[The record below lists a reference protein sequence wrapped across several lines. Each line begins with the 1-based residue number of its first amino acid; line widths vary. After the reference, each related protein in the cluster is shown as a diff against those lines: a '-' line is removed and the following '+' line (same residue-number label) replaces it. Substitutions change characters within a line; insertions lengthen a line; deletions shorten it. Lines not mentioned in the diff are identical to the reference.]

1 MRSLAICL
9 SLWAPHSMS
18 RRFSLCLLFAV
29 QNELMSL
36 VDFPGEVRVIRQK
49 LFEVN
54 SGVVIQK
61 HTSNS
66 WSIFVAQG
74 GLNVAIDAISY
85 EFVSSSTLKV
95 LERLD
100 INWLGELDHL
110 HLWCCWLLLLHL
122 LLVNLSWCLWRLR
135 HGLVWL
141 SHVLSLVVIV
151 TSLASSSLVL
161 VLTTLMVLVL
171 VSSSTTTSTSVAT
184 SVASPV
190 VVLATSV
197 SSFHVVLI
205 NIASL
210 VRLHWLHL
218 LHLVDIPVLSLL
230 NINELNDVLNRLLI
244 V

>member
-1 MRSLAICL
+1 M
-9 SLWAPHSMS
+9 
-18 RRFSLCLLFAV
+18 
-29 QNELMSL
+29 
-36 VDFPGEVRVIRQK
+36 
-49 LFEVN
+49 FEVN
-54 SGVVIQK
+54 TGVVIQK

-66 WSIFVAQG
+66 WSEFVAQG
-74 GLNVAIDAISY
+74 GLNVAVDAVSY

-100 INWLGELDHL
+100 VNWLGELNHL

-122 LLVNLSWCLWRLR
+122 LLVNLPCWLLRLR
-135 HGLVWL
+135 HVWL
-141 SHVLSLVVIV
+141 GQVLSLVVIV
-151 TSLASSSLVL
+151 TLVLSSSSLV
-161 VLTTLMVLVL
+161 VSTLMVLVL
-171 VSSSTTTSTSVAT
+171 VSTSTSASTSVSA
-184 SVASPV
+184 SVASS
-190 VVLATSV
+190 VVLIATSV
-197 SSFHVVLI
+197 SVHVVLI